1 MAVKC
6 DKIILNPTNARTVKV
21 TGGTRSIKVH
31 KYKNKIV
38 SLELPDDKVIAL
50 EQTIS
55 IKNKSYKVNIIKQN
69 FVSDIVLYELLVA
82 ERTKSTLFALPML
95 GGERK
100 LYFYDNLL
108 INCFIGVPD
117 HEGCIALLYRWSGD
131 PLFHKFEAAVKEFSN
146 YIDSYVPDE
155 NMEFIMFLF
164 DVPKRHT
171 TNYKKF
177 INGEYSKLTAR
188 YKEDILKFHGLDITS
203 QLGQIIFK
211 SEKRKLMLENT
222 LNMKL
227 DDDAELY
234 SIIDSNEIFNP
245 KYYL

>member
-21 TGGTRSIKVH
+21 TGGTRSIKAH
-31 KYKNKIV
+31 KYNDKIV
-38 SLELPDDKVIAL
+38 SLELPGDKIIAL

-55 IKNKSYKVNIIKQN
+55 IKEKSYKVNIIQKS
-69 FVSDIVLYELLVA
+69 FISDIILYELLIA

-108 INCFIGVPD
+108 INCFIGTPD

-131 PLFHKFEAAVKEFSN
+131 PLFHKFELALQEFSN
-146 YIDSYVPDE
+146 YRDSYFTDK
-155 NMEFIMFLF
+155 NMEFIMFVF

-177 INGEYSKLTAR
+177 INGEYSKLTSK
-188 YKEDILKFHGLDITS
+188 YKEDILKFHGVDITS

-211 SEKRKLMLENT
+211 SDKRKSMLENT
-222 LNMKL
+222 LNVKL
-227 DDDAELY
+227 DDNAELY
-234 SIIDSNEIFNP
+234 SVIDTNEFFNP

>member
-1 MAVKC
+1 M
-6 DKIILNPTNARTVKV
+6 RFV
-21 TGGTRSIKVH
+21 TIMR
-31 KYKNKIV
+31 
-38 SLELPDDKVIAL
+38 
-50 EQTIS
+50 
-55 IKNKSYKVNIIKQN
+55 
-69 FVSDIVLYELLVA
+69 F
-82 ERTKSTLFALPML
+82 
-95 GGERK
+95 
-100 LYFYDNLL
+100 L
-108 INCFIGVPD
+108 IFK
-117 HEGCIALLYRWSGD
+117 R
-131 PLFHKFEAAVKEFSN
+131 FMTFMKFMSC
-146 YIDSYVPDE
+146 
-155 NMEFIMFLF
+155 MEFIMFLF

-222 LNMKL
+222 LNIKL